1 MTWIFTSNVDGLTGK
16 QRWQVNEERE
26 YGMGSRWKTFDPC
39 HRLIDG
45 NNIVFFFGFFIY
57 IYFMTRS

>member
-16 QRWQVNEERE
+16 QMWQVNEEME
-26 YGMGSRWKTFDPC
+26 YGMGPRWKTFGLC

-45 NNIVFFFGFFIY
+45 NNIVFFFLFFHIY
-57 IYFMTRS
+57 LFYDKS